1 MLAIA
6 GFAFGPWILDSRT
19 RSLTRGSERVGL
31 SPSEYEVLH
40 LLVPAR
46 TSSSRKMTSS
56 APGGETRPSG
66 TTAWRNWLGT
76 SAGASMP
83 AT

>member
-1 MLAIA
+1 MLAVA

-40 LLVPAR
+40 LLVRRANVVLSKDDLIR
-46 TSSSRKMTSS
+46 AGWRD
-56 APGGETRPSG
+56 
-66 TTAWRNWLGT
+66 TAVGDNSLQNQDRYAVPT
-76 SAGASMP
+76 
-83 AT
+83 